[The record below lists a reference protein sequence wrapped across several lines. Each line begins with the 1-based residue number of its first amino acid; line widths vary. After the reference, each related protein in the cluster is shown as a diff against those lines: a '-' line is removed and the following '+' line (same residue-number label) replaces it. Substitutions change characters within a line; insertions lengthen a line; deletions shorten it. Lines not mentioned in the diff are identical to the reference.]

1 MMCYIGVGRLTAV
14 YRPGAARGSGRQ
26 VIIKR
31 SCDETYIA
39 QIPCILPGIPVLR
52 CCGAAVL
59 RCPGGL
65 VFCEENEMNPAVGG
79 KRDSVGIR
87 KPLNLR

>member
-1 MMCYIGVGRLTAV
+1 MRHTLPKSLVFYLVFRCC
-14 YRPGAARGSGRQ
+14 GAA
-26 VIIKR
+26 
-31 SCDETYIA
+31 
-39 QIPCILPGIPVLR
+39 VLR

>member
-1 MMCYIGVGRLTAV
+1 MRHT
-14 YRPGAARGSGRQ
+14 
-26 VIIKR
+26 
-31 SCDETYIA
+31 
-39 QIPCILPGIPVLR
+39 LPKSLVFYLVFR

-65 VFCEENEMNPAVGG
+65 VFCEENEMKPAMGG